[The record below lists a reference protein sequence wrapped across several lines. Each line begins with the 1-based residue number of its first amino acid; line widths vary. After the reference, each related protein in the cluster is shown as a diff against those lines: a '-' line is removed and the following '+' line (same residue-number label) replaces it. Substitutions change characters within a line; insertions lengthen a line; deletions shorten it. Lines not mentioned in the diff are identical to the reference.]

1 MFVFLPPYQANS
13 MASLFSDP
21 FVEQQFSTRQNKTLP
36 YQVRAE
42 KHVRTSGAQML
53 NPLPLREEKILN
65 LHRLFAK
72 CNFTV

>member
-1 MFVFLPPYQANS
+1 MFVFLPPFQANS
-13 MASLFSDP
+13 LASLFSDP

-42 KHVRTSGAQML
+42 EHVCTSAGQML
-53 NPLPLREEKILN
+53 TPLAFSEEEILN

-72 CNFTV
+72 CIFTV